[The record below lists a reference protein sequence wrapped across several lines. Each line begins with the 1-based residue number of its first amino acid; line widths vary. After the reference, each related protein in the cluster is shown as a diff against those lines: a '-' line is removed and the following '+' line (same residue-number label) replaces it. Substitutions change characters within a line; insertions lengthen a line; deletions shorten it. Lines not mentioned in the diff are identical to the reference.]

1 MEKVKLQWFLFII
14 LLFCRHFMFLK
25 TFSIVV
31 IENVLLFTF
40 FTFSEKRFEKEVQTF
55 FDRTP

>member
-14 LLFCRHFMFLK
+14 LLFCRNFMFF
-25 TFSIVV
+25 TFS